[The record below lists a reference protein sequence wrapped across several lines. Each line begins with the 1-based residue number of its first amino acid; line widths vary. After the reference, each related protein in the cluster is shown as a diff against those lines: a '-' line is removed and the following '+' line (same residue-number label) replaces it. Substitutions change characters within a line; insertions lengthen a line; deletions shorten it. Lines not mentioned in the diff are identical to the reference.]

1 VIRGPYRFW
10 KIVNNQPV
18 NFLDFHLWKSGSQK
32 IAGIIGRDVFPAL
45 ETESGHFPTLET
57 YFPVILTDC
66 DPKAVSSLRKSFSK
80 FRDQV
85 SSERSRFTAM
95 QL

>member
-1 VIRGPYRFW
+1 M
-10 KIVNNQPV
+10 VNL
-18 NFLDFHLWKSGSQK
+18 LDFHRWKGYFQT
-32 IAGIIGRDVFPAL
+32 IAGIIGQGVFPAL

-80 FRDQV
+80 FRDPV
-85 SSERSRFTAM
+85 SSERSRLTLI
-95 QL
+95 QLLQAHK